1 MRTGDQTYLHSLGPY
16 AAAMYYILMTVE
28 ENRVDK
34 LTPGR
39 EISNS

>member
-16 AAAMYYILMTVE
+16 AAAMLMILSRAE
-28 ENRVDK
+28 FNREDK

-39 EISNS
+39 EI